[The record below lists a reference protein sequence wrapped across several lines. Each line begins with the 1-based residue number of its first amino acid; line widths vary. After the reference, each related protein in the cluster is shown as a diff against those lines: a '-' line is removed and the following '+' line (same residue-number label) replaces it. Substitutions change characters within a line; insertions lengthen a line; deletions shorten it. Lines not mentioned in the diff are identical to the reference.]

1 MGGVW
6 NDVKERSKLSKQE
19 GTPTG
24 LTKVRT
30 RQTELNFSQPLDR
43 NYVTVSV
50 KRTFRDGKLPRE
62 EGGDSETADP
72 RSSEKL
78 NNFLFSVPTR
88 CHFEHISDAT

>member
-24 LTKVRT
+24 LTRVRT
-30 RQTELNFSQPLDR
+30 RQTELNFSRPLDR
-43 NYVTVSV
+43 NYVTVSM
-50 KRTFRDGKLPRE
+50 KRTSRDGKLPRE

-72 RSSEKL
+72 RSSEK
-78 NNFLFSVPTR
+78 
-88 CHFEHISDAT
+88 